1 MASVTDTVTLDE
13 IKRARELVADVARD
27 TQMIESRYLSRT
39 AGGVIALKAE
49 NLQRTGSFKVRGALN
64 KIASLDPGVKGVVTG
79 SAGNH
84 GQSLA
89 YAARAR
95 GLAATIFMP
104 ERAALA
110 KIAAARESGAEIV
123 QRGEAIDARVED
135 ARAHAESEGLAFIH
149 PFDDPA
155 VIAGQGTI
163 GLELLEEVQDLSKVL
178 IPVGGGGL
186 CAGIATA
193 IKAGRDD
200 VEVVGIRSQ

>member
-27 TQMIESRYLSRT
+27 TQVIESRYLSRT

-84 GQSLA
+84 GQSVA
-89 YAARAR
+89 YDARAR
-95 GLAATIFMP
+95 GLTATIFMP
-104 ERAALA
+104 ERAALS
-110 KIAAARESGAEIV
+110 KLPAAGGSGAEMVVGADSIE
-123 QRGEAIDARVED
+123 GCVET
-135 ARAHAESEGLAFIH
+135 ARARAEADGLAFIH

-155 VIAGQGTI
+155 VVAGQGTI
-163 GLELLEEVQDLSKVL
+163 GLELLEE
-178 IPVGGGGL
+178 
-186 CAGIATA
+186 A
-193 IKAGRDD
+193 
-200 VEVVGIRSQ
+200 